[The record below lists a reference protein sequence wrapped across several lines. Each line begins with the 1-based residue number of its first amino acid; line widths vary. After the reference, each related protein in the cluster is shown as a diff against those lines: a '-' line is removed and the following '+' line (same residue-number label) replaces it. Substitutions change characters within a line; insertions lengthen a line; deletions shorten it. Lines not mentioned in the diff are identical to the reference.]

1 MNDGAATTHPPVS
14 RRRRIV
20 RFALRW
26 LVLVPAVLLAVA
38 VGTLLGIR
46 SWLQDVNAANGR
58 IVSPQGIDEAGYVML
73 GGARQWV
80 TIRGQ
85 DRRNPVILYLHGG
98 PGGTTSDISYAFQR
112 PWEDGFTVV
121 QWDQRGFGRSAVDG
135 EKLSSTITGAQ
146 LVDDAIALIEHMEA
160 RLGQSK
166 VILVGQSW
174 GSVLGAEVA
183 KRRPDLLHA
192 YLGFGQLTGW
202 KRNFEE
208 TRTELSE
215 IAKARGDTALAK
227 AMRDA
232 GPAPDPHD
240 PEAFFAWVNTVQAPV
255 LAEGGSWHNVRTTG
269 DLTAR
274 TLALIF
280 GSPTLSL
287 GDIWRALGSAPDP
300 DFALHPLAASVA
312 DWDFRKTLGRDF
324 DVPMIFVSGRYD
336 LQTPRAAAERLAA
349 EICAPH
355 TEMII
360 VENSAHFLVTEQ
372 PGSILDALLKARRF
386 ATGEATFALPPCK
399 SAAG

>member
-1 MNDGAATTHPPVS
+1 VQDQAATPAPPVS
-14 RRRRIV
+14 RRRRV
-20 RFALRW
+20 ARFVLRW
-26 LVLVPAVLLAVA
+26 LVLTPAVLLAVA
-38 VGTLLGIR
+38 IGTLIGIR

-98 PGGTTSDISYAFQR
+98 PGGTTSDVAYGFQR
-112 PWEDGFTVV
+112 PWEDDFTVV

-135 EKLSSTITGAQ
+135 ETLGGTITGAQ
-146 LVDDAIALIEHMEA
+146 LVDDAVALIEHIDA

-174 GSVLGAEVA
+174 GTVLGAEVA

-208 TRTELSE
+208 TRAELSQ
-215 IAKARGDTALAK
+215 IAKARGDAALAK

-240 PEAFFAWVNTVQAPV
+240 PKAFFAWVNTVQAPV
-255 LAEGGSWHNVRTTG
+255 LTEGGSWHNVRTTG

-274 TLALIF
+274 MLAMMF

-287 GDIWRALGSAPDP
+287 TDIWRTLGAAPGP
-300 DFALHPLAASVA
+300 DFALYPLAASVA
-312 DWDFRKTLGRDF
+312 GWDFRKTLGVDF

-336 LQTPRAAAERLAA
+336 LQTPRAAVQRLAA

-355 TEMII
+355 TEMIV

-372 PGSILDALLKARRF
+372 PGSVLDALLKARRF
-386 ATGEATFALPPCK
+386 ATGEATFAPPPCK
-399 SAAG
+399 RGNG